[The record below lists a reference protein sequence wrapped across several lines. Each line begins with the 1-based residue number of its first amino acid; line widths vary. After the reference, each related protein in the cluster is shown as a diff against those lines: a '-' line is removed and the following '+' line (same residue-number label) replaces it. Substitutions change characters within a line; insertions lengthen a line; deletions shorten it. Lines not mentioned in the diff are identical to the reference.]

1 MTDLEKVREL
11 LHTGEHT
18 CALCRGN
25 KHDTSTLRGVMPL
38 VEWLESGN
46 DFRGFSAADKVVG
59 KGAAFLYVLLG
70 VQSVYS
76 HVISIPALEVLQSH
90 GINVEYDTLVE
101 HIINRRGDGFCPFEV
116 AVMDI
121 NDTKDT
127 YRAIRKKMED
137 MNMANS

>member
-1 MTDLEKVREL
+1 MTDLEKAREL
-11 LHTGEHT
+11 LHTGGYT
-18 CALCRGN
+18 CVLCRGS
-25 KHDTSTLRGVMPL
+25 KHHASVLRGVKPL
-38 VEWLESGN
+38 VKWVESSG
-46 DFRGFSAADKVVG
+46 DLRGFSAADKVVG

-76 HVISIPALEVLQSH
+76 HVISLPALEVLRKH

-121 NDTKDT
+121 DDADTA
-127 YRAIRKKMED
+127 YRAIRKKMDD
-137 MNMANS
+137 MNIAKP

>member
-1 MTDLEKVREL
+1 MTDLEKSRDL
-11 LHTGEHT
+11 LHTGEYT

-25 KHDTSTLRGVMPL
+25 EHYTSILRGVKPL

-46 DFRGFSAADKVVG
+46 DLRGFSAADKVVG

-70 VQSVYS
+70 VRSVYS

-116 AVMDI
+116 TVMDI
-121 NDTKDT
+121 NDADT
-127 YRAIRKKMED
+127 AYRAIRKKMEN
-137 MNMANS
+137 MNMTNS